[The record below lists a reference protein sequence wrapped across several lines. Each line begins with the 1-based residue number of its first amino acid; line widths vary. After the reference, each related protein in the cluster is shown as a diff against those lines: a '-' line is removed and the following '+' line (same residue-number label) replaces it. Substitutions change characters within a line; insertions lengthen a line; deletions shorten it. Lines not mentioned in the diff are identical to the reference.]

1 MVETIPSVV
10 NQVVDLGTI
19 EQVRTSVIF
28 KFLWKLIHVKDG
40 SDNCP
45 SCDLYLFF
53 LITANIEVNESVAI
67 NTTNLSYNIA
77 QGK

>member
-28 KFLWKLIHVKDG
+28 KFL
-40 SDNCP
+40 
-45 SCDLYLFF
+45 
-53 LITANIEVNESVAI
+53 
-67 NTTNLSYNIA
+67 
-77 QGK
+77 